1 MSRFR
6 VKVCGVTRTK
16 DATLI
21 ARLGADL
28 IGMIFYRRSK
38 RFVTQKAAREI
49 IGVLPP
55 TVSRV
60 GVFVDESL
68 SKILRIAD
76 KLRLDYIQLH
86 GCEPASYVTKL
97 QREGYRVIKAFAIKA
112 QVDYLA
118 VKRSCADLCLLDH
131 QTEQLVGGTGKSFD
145 WQVRPQRKINN
156 LVLAGGITVDNV
168 AKGVE
173 LFEPLMVDVNSGVE
187 TRPGVKSST
196 RLKAFM
202 AECDRIR
209 YGK

>member
-6 VKVCGVTRTK
+6 VKVCGVTRAK
-16 DATLI
+16 DAALI

-28 IGMIFYRRSK
+28 IGMIFYQKSK

-49 IGVLPP
+49 IGILPP

-68 SKILRIAD
+68 SKILHIAD
-76 KLRLDYIQLH
+76 KLRFDYIQLH
-86 GCEPASYVTKL
+86 GCEPVSYVTKL

-112 QVDYLA
+112 QIDYQA
-118 VKRSCADLCLLDH
+118 VKRSRADLCLLDH
-131 QTEQLVGGTGKSFD
+131 RTEQLVGGTGKNFD
-145 WQVRPQRKINN
+145 WQVRPQRKIDN

-168 AKGVE
+168 TKGVE
-173 LFEPLMVDVNSGVE
+173 LFEPLVVDVNSGVE
-187 TRPGVKSST
+187 TRPGIKSST
-196 RLKAFM
+196 RLKGFM